1 MKNNSLKNQLFKN
14 FRYNKNKFRTFKTI
28 AKNDLKILK
37 TNIKENTNI
46 IKKKKENKTI
56 VTKNFYDKILKIKK
70 VIKRNEFIKN
80 KDDNDDKKIKK
91 EKKYL
96 KEIGNNLKN
105 SIIQL
110 KNKNISELLDEN
122 SIKPL
127 NKYNNENSGTI
138 IKNSNLSKKKSS
150 NLDKL
155 LNLNDSNISDYSGL
169 KLIDDN
175 SNKLELLNKE
185 AYNKKIESEKG
196 ELKDVDINNL
206 INLKFRKLMKKG
218 ILYDSYDEEEL
229 EDQTDKDLFYINPD
243 SIFIFILDT
252 LIAFITF
259 YYLIYNPYY
268 ISSFTEYYSSENF
281 NSTLNIIME
290 LILILDFFLQF
301 IRGYYDFDDNLIK
314 NNKKIIINYLDSW
327 FLYDIISIIPT
338 FTLIKFYFQ
347 DDEIYSFCRYYCQSN
362 NLIFFITFLKMIKLI
377 KIISRNQNKFISL
390 IESFIF
396 NIDFFND
403 WGDVIFKIIL
413 SLIFLHVTTCIHIII
428 GRNSYPNWIIKN
440 NISENDFY
448 KIYVSSIYFLIATI
462 TSVGYGDISGY
473 SLNEHIFQIFLLI
486 IGIIAY
492 SWLVSSISNYV
503 RENNKGITYFL
514 SKVKILKEIRISH
527 PEMDDELY
535 HKIYTYLKTL
545 KLTHKNNDKNILLEN
560 LPYNL
565 KYSILYAINK
575 PLIEGLNFFK
585 NFRNSSFI
593 LNAVSKLIP
602 IIAYQNDIIIE
613 QNEIIN
619 SMIFVKQGRLSVELA
634 INMNEIHNKINKY
647 IAGDFIIG
655 DDDEDSED
663 KNEKIKP
670 SNKKFEL
677 KTNNTI
683 SLMTTFNL
691 TSPLDTTKS
700 KPISFKK
707 RILKFLS
714 KKKMKE
720 NYFQNVSNK
729 KIKYIKLYYIH
740 KGEQYGEISMFLNK
754 KSSFTLKVKS
764 QKAELLFLKKIDAIE
779 ISSNYPNIWKRAN
792 KKSFKKIIHLKEL
805 VTRELIKFCEKNGIK
820 YDRNLNKKVKHFN
833 SVPTH
838 PSNKKKIKF
847 KNINNNINNN
857 KRNDNMNN
865 NRIKINKGINNDI
878 NKNEV
883 FKRINF
889 SNINNEE
896 QEQEPE
902 QENKTEKIEQIK
914 DINKK
919 TPYDDFEINNEI
931 YDDEIFIDKINNSL
945 KNILNNNKDINDN
958 EIKDI
963 PSINIVKNQEDN
975 KKNKDL
981 IKLIDSSRV
990 KPNLK
995 IHYHKNKKSL
1005 YKNNNYNVQ
1014 YNINNSFNIQNLQK
1028 NIFNQN
1034 NFSIVPSESFNIK
1047 SIYNNLNHISKGK
1060 YHKDKELREKI
1071 ENICKNSCI
1080 KNKKNSSKNLLN
1092 ITANK
1097 KLMYKRK
1104 SFFERHIGKLPLI
1117 VNRDKKDNN
1126 VMKKKL
1132 SVANISHNKVQNT
1145 VITEHKDDKLK
1156 NLNDKN
1162 DFMLDQITKNII
1174 DGDKNLNNPEIFYNE
1189 LFENIIDNKNA
1200 TPRKFKSAKKHLRK
1214 NNKKSLSMKKY
1225 LIENEENLN
1234 T

>member
-1 MKNNSLKNQLFKN
+1 M
-14 FRYNKNKFRTFKTI
+14 
-28 AKNDLKILK
+28 
-37 TNIKENTNI
+37 
-46 IKKKKENKTI
+46 
-56 VTKNFYDKILKIKK
+56 
-70 VIKRNEFIKN
+70 
-80 KDDNDDKKIKK
+80 
-91 EKKYL
+91 
-96 KEIGNNLKN
+96 
-105 SIIQL
+105 
-110 KNKNISELLDEN
+110 
-122 SIKPL
+122 
-127 NKYNNENSGTI
+127 
-138 IKNSNLSKKKSS
+138 
-150 NLDKL
+150 
-155 LNLNDSNISDYSGL
+155 
-169 KLIDDN
+169 
-175 SNKLELLNKE
+175 
-185 AYNKKIESEKG
+185 
-196 ELKDVDINNL
+196 
-206 INLKFRKLMKKG
+206 
-218 ILYDSYDEEEL
+218 
-229 EDQTDKDLFYINPD
+229 
-243 SIFIFILDT
+243 
-252 LIAFITF
+252 
-259 YYLIYNPYY
+259 
-268 ISSFTEYYSSENF
+268 
-281 NSTLNIIME
+281 
-290 LILILDFFLQF
+290 
-301 IRGYYDFDDNLIK
+301 
-314 NNKKIIINYLDSW
+314 
-327 FLYDIISIIPT
+327 
-338 FTLIKFYFQ
+338 
-347 DDEIYSFCRYYCQSN
+347 
-362 NLIFFITFLKMIKLI
+362 
-377 KIISRNQNKFISL
+377 
-390 IESFIF
+390 
-396 NIDFFND
+396 
-403 WGDVIFKIIL
+403 
-413 SLIFLHVTTCIHIII
+413 HVTTCIHIII

-527 PEMDDELY
+527 PEMDNELY

-945 KNILNNNKDINDN
+945 KNILNNNKDINCN

-963 PSINIVKNQEDN
+963 PSINLVKNQEDN

-1200 TPRKFKSAKKHLRK
+1200 TPRKFKSAKKHLKK